1 MRDAAMC
8 VPRVVFRGVADF
20 AVSRW
25 RHRARDVIRRHSRG
39 SHAPQHTLRYRDR
52 PMRREPLRGRDRE
65 RLALVAALD
74 AAIAGHGAV
83 AMISGPAGIGKSA
96 LAETLASE
104 VEDRGLS
111 VIRGRA
117 WEFADAP
124 PYFPVGPALRAL

>member
-1 MRDAAMC
+1 
-8 VPRVVFRGVADF
+8 
-20 AVSRW
+20 
-25 RHRARDVIRRHSRG
+25 
-39 SHAPQHTLRYRDR
+39 
-52 PMRREPLRGRDRE
+52 MRREPLRGRDSE
-65 RLALVAALD
+65 RLALVAALE

-96 LAETLASE
+96 LAETLALE

-124 PYFPVGPALRAL
+124 PSFPVGPALRALGIEASGESNAFALWERVLGALAHAT